1 MADLGRCD
9 RGRGSEWR
17 YELRLDRC
25 PDQAVRVCCRSLD
38 ARVKERLIRMSC
50 SPRESYVQLLNVIR
64 DELEARGY
72 SQKPQLS
79 SSHEMDMSLL
89 YIM

>member
-1 MADLGRCD
+1 M
-9 RGRGSEWR
+9 
-17 YELRLDRC
+17 
-25 PDQAVRVCCRSLD
+25 RVCCQSLD
-38 ARVKERLIRMSC
+38 IRANKRLMRTSC

>member
-1 MADLGRCD
+1 MRT
-9 RGRGSEWR
+9 
-17 YELRLDRC
+17 
-25 PDQAVRVCCRSLD
+25 
-38 ARVKERLIRMSC
+38 SC

-64 DELEARGY
+64 DELQARGY